1 MRSKENLFLKNSY
14 DAQLETLLDKKNYSD
29 EAKSLILNIFYK
41 IGSSY
46 KDYKK
51 IKRDVELKNDII
63 EDIINSLSNY
73 CDTIEVLDPVE
84 TKSKL
89 YVDRNKKIIKTFPN
103 EVNLLQA
110 IYYIKTPYAKKVD
123 NLFEKI
129 MLIAIERGM
138 AINAVEIIRDFNG
151 WSWNNAIEN
160 NINQYY
166 NLLYQN
172 LILLVGEPFLE
183 KIADGNR
190 IVGKTIKNVQK
201 IYDGNDGE
209 NFISMMIKVCALIY
223 MDSSEKNEQEVI
235 NYLSIRSAYCNKV
248 LNKSKFIVN
257 ISNKNNKYMESIS
270 KINSMLRS
278 RTLLEKRFSN
288 KLVSSKY
295 KDIDTYK
302 SYLAKCKNKM
312 INIINE
318 NKRII
323 SPFGYVDLKRSIEKE
338 VALLKD
344 IVNCYNNKNMV
355 YTSMIGLQKCMI
367 ECFHRKIEVYDLK
380 KELVNLVYELRYY
393 NQLPLEGKKIKD
405 IKELASDI
413 CNMQKKLVKKLCSL
427 KVIERFSTD
436 DEINYS
442 ILKYLFVAR
451 MVNLNK
457 IQLKME
463 YKNKKLV
470 IEYYDEN
477 VLENQEKIDFDE
489 KSIGKLI
496 KKTRKKTKIF
506 V

>member
-1 MRSKENLFLKNSY
+1 MRSKESLFSKNNY
-14 DAQLETLLDKKNYSD
+14 DTQLETLLDKKNYSD
-29 EAKSLILNIFYK
+29 EAKSLILNIFYR

-51 IKRDVELKNDII
+51 IKCDVELKNEII
-63 EDIINSLSNY
+63 EDIIDSLTNY
-73 CDTIEVLDPVE
+73 CDIIEVLNPE
-84 TKSKL
+84 EIKSKL

-103 EVNLLQA
+103 EVDLLQA
-110 IYYIKTPYAKKVD
+110 IYYIKTPYAKRVD
-123 NLFEKI
+123 NLFEKT

-166 NLLYQN
+166 NLIYQN
-172 LILLVGEPFLE
+172 LILLVGEPFLK

-190 IVGKTIKNVQK
+190 IVGKTIKNIQK

-209 NFISMMIKVCALIY
+209 NFISTMVKICTLIY
-223 MDSSEKNEQEVI
+223 MTNNNKNEQEVTE
-235 NYLSIRSAYCNKV
+235 YLNARSAYRDKV

-257 ISNKNNKYMESIS
+257 ISCTNTKYMELIS
-270 KINSMLRS
+270 KINSMLMS

-288 KLVSSKY
+288 KGVSSKY
-295 KDIDTYK
+295 KDIDSYK
-302 SYLAKCKNKM
+302 IYLTKCKNKM
-312 INIINE
+312 INKINE
-318 NKRII
+318 NKRLI

-344 IVNCYNNKNMV
+344 IVDSYNNKDIV
-355 YTSMIGLQKCMI
+355 YTSMIDLQKCMI
-367 ECFHRKIEVYDLK
+367 DCFDRKIEVYDLK

-393 NQLPLEGKKIKD
+393 NQLPLEGRKIKD
-405 IKELASDI
+405 IKELALNIS
-413 CNMQKKLVKKLCSL
+413 NMQKKLVKKLCSL
-427 KVIERFSTD
+427 KVIDRFSTD

-442 ILKYLFVAR
+442 ILKYIFVAR

-457 IQLKME
+457 IQLRME
-463 YKNKKLV
+463 YKNKKLI

-489 KSIGKLI
+489 NNIGKLTKKI
-496 KKTRKKTKIF
+496 KKKIRIF
-506 V
+506 I